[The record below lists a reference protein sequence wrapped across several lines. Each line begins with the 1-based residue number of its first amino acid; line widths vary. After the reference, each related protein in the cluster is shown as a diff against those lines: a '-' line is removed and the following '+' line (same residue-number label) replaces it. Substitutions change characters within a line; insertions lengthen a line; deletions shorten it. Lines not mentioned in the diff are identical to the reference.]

1 MKIAAL
7 RPEQT
12 TPVGVD
18 HRISIFDGDL
28 GSLSRSSGHAGLSVA
43 NELFKWAGRSPS
55 NTAWDF
61 TALALGVVGADR
73 LINRAG
79 TSADGW
85 TREIELTVGV
95 SNPHRWQ
102 GLSDKLVP
110 MLSFLTGDFWSLT
123 FVDGGYHPAPPKQ
136 HAGSRP
142 ETCVALLSGGL
153 DSLIGAIDMETA
165 GIEKPVY
172 VSNRVRGD
180 VAKQELFA
188 NRLNAG
194 NRLLSLNADPRT
206 SGVTA
211 EISQRPRSIVFVAFA
226 VLASTLLDQ
235 YKDGGTVDLHT
246 PENGFI
252 SLNIPLTT
260 LRRGSLSTRTTHP
273 KFIEMLQDVF
283 DDLGL
288 KVRLRND
295 YQLKTKGT
303 MMIECKDQAI
313 LTELAPRSMSC
324 GRAGRS
330 YTHCGRCLPCL
341 VRRSAFL
348 KWAGRLDADT
358 TAYIHPKVE
367 DLVHGRV
374 NNDFHGKAF
383 AEYDDVMQVMTAL
396 DFVER
401 NGPRRWIGPHITAPH
416 LGIDADAYRNVAT
429 EGLHEIGAFLELT
442 GLR

>member
-7 RPEQT
+7 RPEQP
-12 TPVGVD
+12 TPSGVD
-18 HRISIFDGDL
+18 HRISIFEGDL
-28 GSLSRSSGHAGLSVA
+28 GALSRSSGHAGLSVS

-55 NTAWDF
+55 TLAWDF

-73 LINRAG
+73 LVNRVQ

-85 TREIELTVGV
+85 TREIDLTVAV
-95 SNPHRWQ
+95 SDPGRWQ
-102 GLSDKLVP
+102 SLSDQIEQ
-110 MLSFLTGDFWSLT
+110 MLSFLTGDFWSLR
-123 FVDGGYHPAPPKQ
+123 FVEGGYHPRPPKQ
-136 HAGSRP
+136 GVGSRP

-153 DSLIGAIDMETA
+153 DSLIGAIDMEA
-165 GIEKPVY
+165 DGQEKPVY

-180 VAKQELFA
+180 VAKQEKFA
-188 NRLNAG
+188 SRLGAG

-211 EISQRPRSIVFVAFA
+211 EISQRPRSIVFIAFA
-226 VLASTLLDQ
+226 ALAATLLDR
-235 YKDGGTVDLHT
+235 YSDGEVVDLHT
-246 PENGFI
+246 PENDFI

-273 KFIEMLQDVF
+273 KFIEMLQGLF
-283 DDLGL
+283 DSLEL
-288 KVRLRND
+288 RIRLRNH

-303 MMIECKDQAI
+303 MMLGCKNQDLLA
-313 LTELAPRSMSC
+313 ELASESMSC

-341 VRRSAFL
+341 VRRSSCL
-348 KWAGRLDADT
+348 KWAGRLDADET
-358 TAYIHPKVE
+358 VYIHPKAE

-383 AEYDDVMQVMTAL
+383 AEYDDVMQALTAL
-396 DFVER
+396 NFVER
-401 NGPRRWIGPHITAPH
+401 NGPRRWTGAHITTSH
-416 LGIDADAYRNVAT
+416 LGIDAEAYRNVVV
-429 EGLHEIGAFLELT
+429 EGLKEIGDFLELT